1 MKACCA
7 RVCVPLARVAATQVH
22 RAVIERVTA
31 GIQAYGL
38 ACRGVIESPLK
49 GDKGGNTE
57 FLAHFTHDPAGA
69 PLAVPPDGVRDEGGD
84 GGGGVAAGGS
94 GASAGGVQTPQ

>member
-1 MKACCA
+1 M
-7 RVCVPLARVAATQVH
+7 LATFAPAQVH
-22 RAVIERVTA
+22 RQVIERVTA

-57 FLAHFTHDPAGA
+57 FLAHFCHDPTAG
-69 PLAVPPDGVRDEGGD
+69 PLTVPPDGVRDEGGD
-84 GGGGVAAGGS
+84 GGGGAAAGG
-94 GASAGGVQTPQ
+94 AGVVQTPK